1 MVAQVFATL
10 AFMFKN
16 RVFLRIGRDEA
27 LNEVPAGDPW
37 PSNVERFQ
45 RLKEAKHL
53 IKKIM
58 D

>member
-16 RVFLRIGRDEA
+16 RVFLRIGRGEA

-37 PSNVERFQ
+37 PSNII
-45 RLKEAKHL
+45 LKDFK
-53 IKKIM
+53 